1 MYLIKNAWK
10 SIVRA
15 PGRNI
20 LIGIIVVLIAIS
32 SCVALSIRNSANEV
46 VESYQE
52 SADITG
58 TLGVDREAMRSQMQ
72 TASGSEGVRNMNISF
87 SQPTYEEIINYGDSD
102 YLNGFYYTINAS
114 LNSTDIDPVTS
125 TTDTT
130 TSAST
135 SDQQAPPDGG
145 GDMGSRMGTQADFT
159 LIGYSS
165 NEAMTSFVSGDYTM
179 SEGEMF
185 ADDETGNV
193 CVISDE
199 LAAMNDLVIG
209 SVITMV
215 NPNDETSTLAL
226 TVSGIYQDNSAD
238 DTSFN
243 WFSNA
248 ANQILTNFTV
258 LNQYVES
265 TDDTTEDTTTDTET
279 ESTAV
284 RGQITSTFLIK
295 SADSIEPFEAEM
307 RTKGLDDN
315 LTLSTNLDNVESQLA
330 PVSNLSNFAT
340 IFLVLVLIIGGV
352 ILLVINMINIR
363 ERKYEVGVLRAIGMN
378 RTKVAFQYIS
388 ELFIVTT
395 FAVMVGT
402 SIGAI
407 ASVPTANM
415 MLANEISAQT
425 TSQTQTEQNFG
436 RGGMGGAGATN
447 GGPGGFF
454 GITETTTYVDQI
466 NAVINPIVILEL
478 AGISIL
484 LTLLSGVISV
494 VFIAR
499 YEPLKILSN
508 R

>member
-15 PGRNI
+15 PGRNV

-46 VESYQE
+46 VESYKE
-52 SADITG
+52 SADIIG
-58 TLGVDREAMRSQMQ
+58 TLGVDREAMREQMQ
-72 TASGSEGVRNMNISF
+72 NAGSAEGVRAMRF
-87 SQPTYEEIINYGDSD
+87 DFVQPTIDEIKDYGNSD
-102 YLNGFYYTINAS
+102 YLNSYYYTINAS
-114 LNSTDIDPVTS
+114 LNSTTIEPVS
-125 TTDTT
+125 NETDTD
-130 TSAST
+130 TSSSST
-135 SDQQAPPDGG
+135 SEQQEPPNGG
-145 GDMGSRMGTQADFT
+145 GGMEMRIGNQADFS

-185 ADDETGNV
+185 ADDETGNI

-199 LAAMNDLVIG
+199 LAAANDLVIG
-209 SVITMV
+209 SVITFV
-215 NPNDETSTLAL
+215 NPNDETSTLEL
-226 TVSGIYQDNSAD
+226 TVSGIYQDNSTD
-238 DTSFN
+238 DTNFN

-248 ANQILTNFTV
+248 ANQILTNFSV
-258 LNQYVES
+258 LNTYVES
-265 TDDTTEDTTTDTET
+265 TKDTTTEDTETDT
-279 ESTAV
+279 TAV
-284 RGQITSTFLIK
+284 SGRIESTFLIK
-295 SADSIEPFEAEM
+295 CAESIEPFEAEL
-307 RTKGLDDN
+307 RTKGLDEN
-315 LTLSTNLDNVESQLA
+315 LTLTTNLDSVEGELA
-330 PVSNLSNFAT
+330 PISNLSNFAT
-340 IFLVLVLIIGGV
+340 IFLVLVLIIGGI

-378 RTKVAFQYIS
+378 KTKVAIQYIT

-402 SIGAI
+402 SIGAV

-415 MLANEISAQT
+415 MLASEISAQT
-425 TSQTQTEQNFG
+425 TSQEQTQQNFG
-436 RGGMGGAGATN
+436 RGGEMPTGTR
-447 GGPGGFF
+447 GGPGNFF
-454 GITETTTYVDQI
+454 GINESTNYVDQI
-466 NAVINPIVILEL
+466 NAVINPVVILEL

-484 LTLLSGVISV
+484 LTLLSGIISV